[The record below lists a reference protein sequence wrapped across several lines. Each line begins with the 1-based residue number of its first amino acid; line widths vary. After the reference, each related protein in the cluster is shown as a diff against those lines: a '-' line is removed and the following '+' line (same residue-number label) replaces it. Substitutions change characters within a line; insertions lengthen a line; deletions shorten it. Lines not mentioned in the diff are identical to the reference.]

1 VKKTVALFLRPGPN
15 WDSSKRVRE
24 QQFWD
29 EHARFVDD
37 LFERGVVMLAGPF
50 APDGTGA
57 LVILNVE
64 TVNEARAIYAGDP
77 WAHHQILLV
86 AEAKEWTI
94 FLDSA
99 SRTLDKRV

>member
-15 WDSSKRVRE
+15 WDSSKPVRE
-24 QQFWD
+24 QRFWD

-64 TVNEARAIYAGDP
+64 TVDEARAIYADDP
-77 WAHHQILLV
+77 WAHHQILLT

-94 FLDSA
+94 FLAAGVD
-99 SRTLDKRV
+99 LNH